1 MEANNAIE
9 LNIAGIGIRM
19 ETVEPLIL
27 EESFRPFLVQEQETQ
42 FTAVFRSVERL
53 PEIPEQML
61 HEDRCF
67 RIHPDGMGGYVRS
80 FFDAP
85 RDFTPYAL
93 AEYDYPHG
101 KIRVDYL
108 EKGEKCVSETSNS
121 FFHLGLEAM
130 MLEKQRLILH
140 ASCVRTLLGG
150 ILFSGPSGIGKS
162 TQAKLWCAHRG
173 GEMING
179 DRTILSC
186 DGDKWLGWGSPYA
199 GSSRCYVNDSVSV
212 RCVVMLKQAKS
223 NSICRLGS
231 GEAFRKIFSGLTV
244 YSWDRTYTERACDL
258 ALQLVKQV
266 PVYEFS
272 CTADVSAVEYLENYC
287 LGEREP

>member
-1 MEANNAIE
+1 MTPKHIID
-9 LNIAGIGIRM
+9 LSIAGIGIRV
-19 ETVEPLIL
+19 ETEKPLIQ
-27 EESFRPFLVQEQETQ
+27 EESFRPFLVPEQDPQ
-42 FTAVFRSVERL
+42 FTAVFRRVEQL
-53 PEIPEQML
+53 PEIPERVL
-61 HEDRCF
+61 YEGSCF
-67 RIHPDGMGGYVRS
+67 RVHPDGRGGYVRS

-101 KIRVDYL
+101 KIRVNYL

-140 ASCVRTLLGG
+140 ASCVRTPMGG

-173 GEMING
+173 GELING
-179 DRTILSC
+179 DRTILSR
-186 DGDKWLGWGSPYA
+186 DGDSWLGWGSPYA
-199 GSSRCYVNDSVSV
+199 GSSRCYVNDCVNV
-212 RCVVMLKQAKS
+212 RCVVMLKQTKS
-223 NSICRLGS
+223 NGIRRLGP

-244 YSWDRTYTERACDL
+244 YSWDRTYTEAACDL
-258 ALQLVKQV
+258 ALQLVRQV
-266 PVYEFS
+266 PVYELG
-272 CTADVSAVEYLENYC
+272 CTADASAVEFLEKYC
-287 LGEREP
+287 MGERGL